1 MWYVLYSPSTN
12 SFLTHDGFGQ
22 LSAAR
27 AFASRDE
34 ASVIARTA
42 GCILDVVSVVNAK
55 RRISR

>member
-12 SFLTHDGFGQ
+12 SFLTHNGFGH

-27 AFASRDE
+27 AFASREE
-34 ASVIARTA
+34 AAVAARTA
-42 GCILDVVSVVNAK
+42 GCLLDVVSVVNAK